1 MSSSTPTPLRMSGMD
16 WTLLVLLAVI
26 WGGAF
31 FLVAII
37 LRDLDPLTL
46 VAGRVVIAA
55 VTLWVLALVWRLP
68 MPRTWP
74 VWRAFLVL
82 GVLNNAVPFSLLA
95 FGQTQIGAGLAAIL
109 NATTP
114 LFTALVATLALA
126 DERLTPAKTLGIALG
141 FLGVVVMVGPNA
153 LAGLF
158 DSVAGQIA
166 CVGAAFSYGLAAV
179 YARRFKALG
188 LAPRQIATGQLTASA
203 LVMSGIALLFAQPHA
218 LLTISATGLAS
229 LAAMGVVCTALA
241 YLIYFR
247 LVANAGATN
256 ASLVTFLVPAT
267 AILLGVLVLGE
278 RLTGPEIAG
287 MALILAGLACIDGRL
302 LSRAQVLH
310 RLVER

>member
-1 MSSSTPTPLRMSGMD
+1 MSSSTPTPLRMSGID

-68 MPRTWP
+68 MPRTWR

-126 DERLTPAKTLGIALG
+126 DERLTPAKTL
-141 FLGVVVMVGPNA
+141 
-153 LAGLF
+153 
-158 DSVAGQIA
+158 
-166 CVGAAFSYGLAAV
+166 
-179 YARRFKALG
+179 
-188 LAPRQIATGQLTASA
+188 
-203 LVMSGIALLFAQPHA
+203 
-218 LLTISATGLAS
+218 
-229 LAAMGVVCTALA
+229 
-241 YLIYFR
+241 
-247 LVANAGATN
+247 
-256 ASLVTFLVPAT
+256 
-267 AILLGVLVLGE
+267 
-278 RLTGPEIAG
+278 
-287 MALILAGLACIDGRL
+287 
-302 LSRAQVLH
+302 
-310 RLVER
+310 